1 MTRRSPVLPA
11 GETMKTALVTGAGS
25 GIGRAIAQRLA
36 RDGYPVIV
44 NDIDDARAGDVAAAI
59 GAAGGRAK
67 AQAGDVSSESD
78 VGRLVEAAR
87 AAFGPIGL
95 LVNNAGHVHQCAF
108 EHLAAADF
116 DRMFAVHV
124 RGTFLMMR
132 AVLPEMLAAEAG
144 VIINIA
150 SQLGQIG
157 GVELVHYSGA
167 KAAIIGM
174 TKALAREVSSRGV
187 RVNAVAPG
195 PVNTPLVTVLSQDWR
210 DRKAAQL
217 PLGRFGEPEE
227 IAATVA
233 FLASPEASLFVGQT
247 LGANSGDVML

>member
-1 MTRRSPVLPA
+1 
-11 GETMKTALVTGAGS
+11 
-25 GIGRAIAQRLA
+25 
-36 RDGYPVIV
+36 
-44 NDIDDARAGDVAAAI
+44 
-59 GAAGGRAK
+59 
-67 AQAGDVSSESD
+67 
-78 VGRLVEAAR
+78 
-87 AAFGPIGL
+87 
-95 LVNNAGHVHQCAF
+95 
-108 EHLAAADF
+108 
-116 DRMFAVHV
+116 MFAVHV

-132 AVLPEMLAAEAG
+132 AVLPAMLKAGEG

-174 TKALAREVSSRGV
+174 TKSLAREVSARGV

-195 PVNTPLVTVLSQDWR
+195 PINTPLVADLSQEWR
-210 DRKAAQL
+210 ERKAAQL

-227 IAATVA
+227 IAAVVA
-233 FLASPEASLFVGQT
+233 FLASPAASLFVGQT

>member
-1 MTRRSPVLPA
+1 M
-11 GETMKTALVTGAGS
+11 MKCAVVTGAGS
-25 GIGRAIAQRLA
+25 GIGRAVAERMAQ
-36 RDGYPVIV
+36 DGYGVLV
-44 NDIDDARAGDVAAAI
+44 NDLHGDRADAVARAVEAKGGKAAAI
-59 GAAGGRAK
+59 
-67 AQAGDVSSESD
+67 AGDVSRETD
-78 VGRLVEAAR
+78 TTAIVDAAR
-87 AAFGPIGL
+87 KSFGAISV
-95 LVNNAGHVHQCAF
+95 LVNNAGHVHQAVF
-108 EHLAAADF
+108 SDITPDDF

-132 AVLPEMLAAEAG
+132 AVLPAMLEAGEG

-174 TKALAREVSSRGV
+174 TKSLAREVSARGV

-195 PVNTPLVTVLSQDWR
+195 PINTPLVANLSADWR
-210 DRKAAQL
+210 ERKAAQL

-227 IAATVA
+227 IAAVVA
-233 FLASPEASLFVGQT
+233 FLASPAASLFVGQT